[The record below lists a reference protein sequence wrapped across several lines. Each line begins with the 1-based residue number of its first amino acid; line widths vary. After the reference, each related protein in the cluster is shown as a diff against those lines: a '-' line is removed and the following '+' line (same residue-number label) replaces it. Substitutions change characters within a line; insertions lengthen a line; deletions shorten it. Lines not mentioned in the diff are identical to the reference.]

1 MIISTNVQALT
12 ANNALWHKNN
22 DLITSSSKLSSGLN
36 INKVG
41 DDACGMAIANKM
53 RRQIQGLESA
63 ERNTTDAISLV
74 STAEGGMAEIQ
85 NIVQRVR
92 ELAVQGATD
101 ALTDHD
107 RTLIQ
112 VEAEQLLDEIDAIV
126 DKIEFNSKTLL
137 NDDHSSFTFQVG
149 TNQGNEIVIDMPRVN
164 SVDLFVNY
172 EDVYT
177 NANGDVIFETS
188 GYAMNGMGQYIDP
201 NEAEVVID
209 VSTVG
214 VQNPDG
220 SDPYYCNDG
229 TPFDASTSTLLLL
242 DGTYQLANGDTIDV
256 SDRQY
261 VQNDDGDYINTDTAD
276 VIFDPDSAINDD
288 GDLPILSSGMTLLTV
303 EGCTEAIKRC
313 DYAVTEA
320 SKYRATLGTAQN
332 RLEQTQT
339 TLITAKESTTIS
351 LSSVVDTDMAA
362 EMAIYTKENV
372 LVQAG
377 ISMLAQANQR
387 PNQVLTLLQ

>member
-1 MIISTNVQALT
+1 MIISTNIQALT

-22 DLITSSSKLSSGLN
+22 DLITSSSKLSSGIS

-63 ERNTTDAISLV
+63 QRNTTDAISLV

-85 NIVQRVR
+85 NIAQRVR

-137 NDDHSSFTFQVG
+137 NEDHNVFNFQVG
-149 TNQGNEIVIDMPRVN
+149 TSQGNEISIEMPRVN
-164 SVDLFVNY
+164 TVDLFVNY

-177 NANGDVIFETS
+177 NANGDVIFETAD
-188 GYAMNGMGQYIDP
+188 YAMNGMGQYVDP

-209 VSTVG
+209 VSTCG

-220 SDPYYCNDG
+220 SDPEYCNDG

-242 DGTYQLANGDTIDV
+242 DGTYKLANGDVVDV
-256 SDRQY
+256 SERQY

-276 VIFDPDSAINDD
+276 VVFDPEEPINDD

-313 DYAVTEA
+313 DYAVTVA
-320 SKYRATLGTAQN
+320 SKYRANLGTAQN

-339 TLITAKESTTIS
+339 TLVTAKESTTIS